1 MEAADDAGRMPGFL
15 IHDPLRNS
23 YFRISRLAGQAL
35 SCWRAGSARALI
47 AQLAARHGVHATAED
62 IAGLARFITANQL
75 VRSGPGDWERLAG
88 LAGRR
93 ETGLLVKALHSYLF
107 FRIPLVRPQGFLRAA
122 LPWVRWL
129 GGRIGISLLV
139 FISLLGLYLTG
150 RQWDVFKS
158 TFMGFLTLQG
168 LALYAVTLVFVKA
181 AHELGHAFIATRY
194 GCKVPVMGVA
204 FLVMM
209 PMLYTDVTDA
219 WKLRSRRQR
228 LLIDAGGMLVELGIA
243 GVALLLWAFLP
254 QGPGRA
260 MAFFVA
266 TTSLA
271 STLLINA
278 SPFMRFDGYHIL
290 ADLLRMHN
298 LAPRA
303 FDLALTRL
311 RNGLFG
317 LRMPDPEPFGPGMRR
332 LLMAYAV
339 ATILYRAVV
348 FSGIALL
355 VYHAFPKVLGV
366 ILGGIEVS
374 WFLALPV
381 MREMRRWWEMRKMIL
396 KQGKPWRPVIVL
408 AVLAVALF
416 APLWGSLR
424 LPALM
429 TAARQM
435 DVYAPEAGQVVAV
448 HAHAGQK
455 VRKGQ
460 ALVDLRSRELELEM
474 RKTAEKL
481 RLVKLRLRRLAA
493 DARDLSEHGIL
504 KKRKAALEEK
514 LAGLRK
520 RQENLSLRASFDG
533 VVSRVMEGL
542 KPGLWVNESQLLA
555 RVVSPRARVAS
566 ALVAEEDAGRLSAG
580 AAGWFI
586 PDDPEL
592 PRMAMRL
599 VDIGAVRKRGR
610 DLLYL
615 SSLHGGPAPSER
627 DRDGRIQMRKGM
639 FPALFVP
646 ADGAAAPP
654 CMRACTGRMVVE
666 AQRQSLAGR
675 MARRVVAVVLRESG
689 F

>member
-1 MEAADDAGRMPGFL
+1 MEAADDAGRTPGFL

-35 SCWRAGSARALI
+35 SCWRAGCARALI
-47 AQLAARHGVHATAED
+47 AQLAERHGVHATGED
-62 IAGLARFITANQL
+62 IAELVQFITANQL
-75 VRSGPGDWERLAG
+75 VRAGPGDWERLAG
-88 LAGRR
+88 RR
-93 ETGLLVKALHSYLF
+93 ERGLLVKALHGYLF
-107 FRIPLVRPQGFLRAA
+107 FRVPLVRPQRFLHAA
-122 LPWVRWL
+122 LPWVSWL
-129 GGRIGISLLV
+129 GGRFGISLLLV
-139 FISLLGLYLTG
+139 ISLLGLYLTS
-150 RQWDVFKS
+150 RQWDVFKA

-168 LALYAVTLVFVKA
+168 LALYALTLVFVKA
-181 AHELGHAFIATRY
+181 AHELGHAFIATRF
-194 GCKVPVMGVA
+194 GCRVPVMGVA

-243 GVALLLWAFLP
+243 GVALFLWAFLP
-254 QGPGRA
+254 EGPGRA

-290 ADLLRMHN
+290 ADALRMHN

-317 LRMPDPEPFGPGMRR
+317 LRLPDPEVHTRRMRGV
-332 LLMAYAV
+332 LMVYAW

-355 VYHAFPKVLGV
+355 VYHAFPKVLGL

-374 WFLALPV
+374 WFLVMPV
-381 MREMRRWWEMRKMIL
+381 VREVRRWWEMRQTIL
-396 KQGKPWRPVIVL
+396 KEGKPWRPVMVL
-408 AVLAVALF
+408 AVLGVVLF
-416 APLWGSLR
+416 APVWGSLR
-424 LPALM
+424 LPALL

-435 DVYAPEAGQVVAV
+435 DVYAPEAGQVLAV
-448 HAHAGQK
+448 HAHAGQR

-460 ALVDLRSRELELEM
+460 VLAELRSRELEQEE
-474 RKTAEKL
+474 RKTIESL
-481 RLVKLRLRRLAA
+481 RLVELRLRRLAA

-504 KKRKAALEEK
+504 KKRQAALREK
-514 LAGLRK
+514 LAGLAR
-520 RQENLSLRASFDG
+520 RRAQLTLRAQFDG

-542 KPGLWVNESQLLA
+542 KAGLWVNESQLLA
-555 RVVSPRARVAS
+555 RVVSARARVAS
-566 ALVAEEDAGRLSAG
+566 ALVDEEDAGRLSAG

-610 DLLYL
+610 DLVYL
-615 SSLHGGPAPSER
+615 SSVHGGPAPSER

-646 ADGAAAPP
+646 AAEDTEPA
-654 CMRACTGRMVVE
+654 CRRACTGRMVVE

-675 MARRVVAVVLRESG
+675 MARRAVAVLLRESG